1 MKARFRLLKMNSRG
15 GTFYSVDCETGK
27 RASLGTADEYEA
39 LQIINAKNESLRQ
52 GWLNLQLGRVYLSG
66 TDSGAATRSWQHAM
80 TAIVDSK
87 APGSENRFRWEKA
100 IKEKA
105 FDLIRNKVI
114 LETKAEDLQAVL
126 NAGRVS
132 TNVFLRRIQNYCV
145 GMNWLP
151 WPLLPKKQ
159 FPPVKFKEKRAITL
173 AEHQRIIERENNPE
187 RRAFYEL
194 CWHLGGSQT
203 DIASLH
209 AEDIDRRDRTLAYTR
224 RKSRSPALQRF
235 GESVERILKDL
246 PAEGPLFP
254 RLRTVRSSDRAT
266 EFGQRCERLRIEGVT
281 LHSYRYAWAERAR
294 TAGYPERFA
303 QEALGHNSR
312 AVHQAYAKKA
322 KVIIPPLEDYERT
335 ASGKI
340 LPLPPQVN
348 ENLAVRQHST
358 QA

>member
-66 TDSGAATRSWQHAM
+66 TDSGAATRTWQHAM

-151 WPLLPKKQ
+151 WPLLPKKMSAVLGT
-159 FPPVKFKEKRAITL
+159 FAIYWRKPGSL
-173 AEHQRIIERENNPE
+173 PSQDQKIIE
-187 RRAFYEL
+187 
-194 CWHLGGSQT
+194 Q
-203 DIASLH
+203 I
-209 AEDIDRRDRTLAYTR
+209 
-224 RKSRSPALQRF
+224 
-235 GESVERILKDL
+235 
-246 PAEGPLFP
+246 
-254 RLRTVRSSDRAT
+254 
-266 EFGQRCERLRIEGVT
+266 RLRIWLRLQSGA
-281 LHSYRYAWAERAR
+281 SARRKPRAR
-294 TAGYPERFA
+294 
-303 QEALGHNSR
+303 R
-312 AVHQAYAKKA
+312 ARA
-322 KVIIPPLEDYERT
+322 
-335 ASGKI
+335 
-340 LPLPPQVN
+340 
-348 ENLAVRQHST
+348 
-358 QA
+358 